1 MVEHTQISP
10 VSARLGQEMRAKSS
24 HLGDS
29 ARVAKEF
36 EAMLL
41 SQAVDQMLDT
51 VDIGS
56 MGGGFAEETWRSFLA
71 KAIADEIS
79 GTGATRISESVQSAI
94 ADYRAVDQGSRKT
107 ETGGPLNETVRRIPE

>member
-1 MVEHTQISP
+1 MTTPTITPTVTVLEAHNN
-10 VSARLGQEMRAKSS
+10 SAPSTTSEE
-24 HLGDS
+24 

-41 SQAVDQMLDT
+41 SQAVNQMLET

-71 KAIADEIS
+71 RAIAEEIS
-79 GTGATRISESVQSAI
+79 GTGVTKVSESVQSAI
-94 ADYRAVDQGSRKT
+94 AGYQNLENR
-107 ETGGPLNETVRRIPE
+107 PEKPE